1 MLSKGNLGRTTGR
14 INQVDMQLWIL
25 DMSKNCEQHNGN
37 QCIHIMRCVFGTAM
51 LSKGF
56 W

>member
-25 DMSKNCEQHNGN
+25 DMSKNCEETTLWETVYSFNVLGVGYRN
-37 QCIHIMRCVFGTAM
+37 AY
-51 LSKGF
+51 
-56 W
+56 